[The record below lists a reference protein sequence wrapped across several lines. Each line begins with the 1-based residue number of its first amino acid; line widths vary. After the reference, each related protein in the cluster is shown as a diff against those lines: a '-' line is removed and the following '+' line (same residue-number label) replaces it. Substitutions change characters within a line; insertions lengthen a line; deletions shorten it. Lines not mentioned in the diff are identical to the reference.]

1 MNAAQI
7 YKTALEELANQGNAS
22 AALAL
27 VMGAKAEVEP
37 EVSQVVPT
45 GHIIAELKEA
55 NSKLHDALRTNNDS
69 WTSSTDSYIKQ
80 AQTRILNA
88 VALL

>member
-1 MNAAQI
+1 MNAEQI
-7 YKTALEELANQGNAS
+7 YKAALEQLANEGHAS

-27 VMGAKAEVEP
+27 MIGGKAETETP
-37 EVSQVVPT
+37 VVIPT

-55 NSKLHDALRTNNDS
+55 SSKLNDALRTNNDS

>member
-1 MNAAQI
+1 MNATEI
-7 YKTALEELANQGNAS
+7 YKAALIELAGKGHEM

-27 VMGAKAEVEP
+27 IVGGKAEVQDATEAP
-37 EVSQVVPT
+37 PPIQ
-45 GHIIAELKEA
+45 HIISELKEA
-55 NSKLHDALRTNNDS
+55 NSKLQEALRTNNDS